1 MKTRLGLLLF
11 SLFLLNGCYATFGDS
26 SLSPAQVLKM
36 QEREE
41 TIINDQFQKKLEDIE
56 GIWVQK
62 TKNGRSQNEA
72 FYKRGDIYLRII
84 LRTGDATKLTK
95 INDNE
100 FIGECSMTYPLETVV
115 GDLEVLSVDENNL
128 SAACTRTDYITK
140 LEKIDKSIEN
150 ATRCFFCKEK
160 KPMPEDIRLNVVYER
175 IWPEDLKLHNSKF
188 NN

>member
-1 MKTRLGLLLF
+1 MKKRLVLLLL
-11 SLFLLNGCYATFGDS
+11 SLFILNGCFTTFGDN

-41 TIINDQFQKKLEDIE
+41 RIIKDQFQKKLEDIE

-62 TKNGRSQNEA
+62 TKNGRTQNEA
-72 FYKRGDIYLRII
+72 FYKRGDIYLRVV
-84 LRTGDATKLTK
+84 LKTGDATKLSK

-100 FIGECSMTYPLETVV
+100 FIGQCSMTYPLETVV
-115 GDLEVLSVDENNL
+115 GDLEVLSVDDNNL

-140 LEKIDKSIEN
+140 MEKIDTSMEN
-150 ATRCFFCKEK
+150 VTRCLFCKEK
-160 KPMPEDIRLNVVYER
+160 KPMPEDIRMNVVYER